1 MAKRRPAEFWVGHV
15 EAWRQSGLT
24 QVLYCARHG
33 LGIKAFGRW
42 LRKAREGLAQEGG
55 LSLTLI
61 PAGLVSPAPHRA
73 VTLHSPGGWRIE
85 LSADVAGL
93 ADLLRQLP

>member
-1 MAKRRPAEFWVGHV
+1 MTKRRPAQFWEGHV
-15 EAWRQSGLT
+15 AAWRQSGLT
-24 QVLYCARHG
+24 QVSYCSHHG

-42 LRKAREGLAQEGG
+42 LRKAREGSMQNSA
-55 LSLTLI
+55 SLTLV
-61 PAGLVSPAPHRA
+61 PARLATPLSHSA

-85 LSADVAGL
+85 LSAAGAGL

>member
-1 MAKRRPAEFWVGHV
+1 MSKRRPAQFWEGHV

-24 QVLYCARHG
+24 QVSYCAHHG

-42 LRKAREGLAQEGG
+42 LRKSREGSAQNSGS
-55 LSLTLI
+55 SLTLV
-61 PAGLVSPAPHRA
+61 PVRLTSALPHSA

-85 LSADVAGL
+85 LSAEGAGL
-93 ADLLRQLP
+93 SELLRQLP